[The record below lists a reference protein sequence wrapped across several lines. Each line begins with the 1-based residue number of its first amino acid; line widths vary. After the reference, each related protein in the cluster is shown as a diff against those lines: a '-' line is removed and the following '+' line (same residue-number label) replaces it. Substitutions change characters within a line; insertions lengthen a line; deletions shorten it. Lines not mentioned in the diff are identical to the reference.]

1 MLPHDLLTSKS
12 NDSRLYG
19 TQYIVEPFI
28 KHCIDII
35 FLSKNMKPVTFTWP
49 YIHRLIRLS
58 ESIFHI
64 LTVLT
69 YSDYTARFGQE
80 ISAPIIS
87 RENFHYF
94 KLPCI
99 YLQRLYRNKTWFSKF
114 DLTQDPYPDDCY
126 SRAENMSHVSI
137 ELFLTETF

>member
-1 MLPHDLLTSKS
+1 MVH
-12 NDSRLYG
+12 N
-19 TQYIVEPFI
+19 IVEPFI

-35 FLSKNMKPVTFTWP
+35 FLSKNMEPVTFTWP

-69 YSDYTARFGQE
+69 YSDYTARIGKE
-80 ISAPIIS
+80 ISAPIIP

-94 KLPCI
+94 KLPSI
-99 YLQRLYRNKTWFSKF
+99 NLQKIVQK
-114 DLTQDPYPDDCY
+114 QD
-126 SRAENMSHVSI
+126 MV
-137 ELFLTETF
+137 